1 MGIYGDRHQDTKR
14 LKPLKTKGLS
24 DRTPAL
30 DPPLAPGLDHYF
42 FKKRYKSS

>member
-1 MGIYGDRHQDTKR
+1 MGIYGHRHQDTKR
-14 LKPLKTKGLS
+14 LKPLKTEELS

-30 DPPLAPGLDHYF
+30 DSRLPPGLDHYF